1 MTEDGKVRVQFIDY
15 GNIEGKE
22 KKDILALTPDLK
34 KMMPA
39 AIKVP
44 VFDTVN
50 VENSKER
57 LNSTW

>member
-15 GNIEGKE
+15 GNIERKE
-22 KKDILALTPDLK
+22 KKDILALTPELK

-57 LNSTW
+57 LSSTW

>member
-15 GNIEGKE
+15 GNIERKE
-22 KKDILALTPDLK
+22 KKDILALTPELK

-57 LNSTW
+57 LNSTR